1 MAINGLIRMNK
12 SPVITLSK
20 TLTLVALMA
29 LMTACSN
36 VQIPGLGS
44 RDNAP
49 EQPVSSPVMEP
60 PLITTLD
67 WAPNYTQPIRF
78 LEAFLRDQNDDRMKT
93 QTITQ
98 IAYLYDAQLYVL
110 FHEFLD
116 YLPDTARVREIEE
129 QNGWLDKRQE
139 AVSEAFTRNNGGDV
153 GAYHAADMFIAQTRQ
168 RASLVEERLS
178 RVRID

>member
-1 MAINGLIRMNK
+1 MNK
-12 SPVITLSK
+12 SPVITLTK
-20 TLTLVALMA
+20 TLVVLSLMA

-36 VQIPGLGS
+36 VQIPGMGNKD
-44 RDNAP
+44 R
-49 EQPVSSPVMEP
+49 EPVQQVASPAFQP

-67 WAPNYTQPIRF
+67 WAPNYTQPIRY
-78 LEAFLRDQNDDRMKT
+78 LEALLRDQNDQQVKT

-98 IAYLYDAQLYVL
+98 LAYLYDAELYVL
-110 FHEFLD
+110 FHELLD

-139 AVSEAFTRNNGGDV
+139 AVSEAFTRNGGGDL

-168 RASLVEERLS
+168 RTALVEERLS
-178 RVRID
+178 RVKID